1 MTSHWPQNQ
10 HVVVSFQGSHLHSY
24 RLCLP
29 TSTLIQQSL
38 RKLKSKTSKFSLLED
53 VKYEKPVA
61 KQAFWVK
68 HWKGTSENERKMSYH
83 SGAINYV

>member
-1 MTSHWPQNQ
+1 MII
-10 HVVVSFQGSHLHSY
+10 FL
-24 RLCLP
+24 
-29 TSTLIQQSL
+29 LIITQFMFRWQDVNRVKAAKSAESL

-68 HWKGTSENERKMSYH
+68 HWKGTSENERKMSYI